1 LLLSSKTIAVV
12 IIVVVGDHVDNE
24 QEEQDHYDTC
34 EDAETNVE
42 LDIVEPKLLSK
53 GTRLLLRQ
61 HRISLEQLG
70 LVEDSQRLLGAG

>member
-1 LLLSSKTIAVV
+1 LLSSKTIAVV